1 MRQSITLTALVA
13 TTVASAQSLGG
24 SLGGISSNCQ
34 QAALTLL
41 GSEFAQCSDLS
52 GLLGVATASGSIVE
66 PINSW
71 LGGLCTQGNCSDS
84 AIANATS
91 VIDGGCSSDLSDGN
105 VIIET
110 IRSAVSNF
118 NADKQAIC
126 LESTANNTYCLTS
139 LLESVSSAS
148 GQSLDIS
155 SLATLNISALTSIP
169 ASTIC
174 TECNS
179 GLLYKFQQAGS
190 LNQSEITQAQQY
202 CGNQQFGTSLPQ
214 GVAVAGSSNSS
225 TGGNSTGNGSSGSST
240 GGTNGASS
248 IKGLSVG
255 IVGIVA
261 GTFALLA

>member
-1 MRQSITLTALVA
+1 MLLRFERWKRYHCKCFVLDHIR
-13 TTVASAQSLGG
+13 
-24 SLGGISSNCQ
+24 
-34 QAALTLL
+34 LL
-41 GSEFAQCSDLS
+41 GASLIICR
-52 GLLGVATASGSIVE
+52 GV
-66 PINSW
+66 
-71 LGGLCTQGNCSDS
+71 Q
-84 AIANATS
+84 
-91 VIDGGCSSDLSDGN
+91 
-105 VIIET
+105 ET

-126 LESTANNTYCLTS
+126 LESTANNTYCLTSCVSVFPPLFSSSPLAHPLLLIS